1 MRNLEE
7 CRAEIFRLGEEKIKQ
22 RRKKRSRIIAACIP
36 VCLCVVACAGL
47 HITGRFPFV
56 GPDIPM
62 YADVA
67 TDKFVELEIRSGA
80 QGDTFYK
87 RVTDVDD
94 VSCMLDTVV
103 DCYNK
108 GGTFNFS
115 VSEDVDKGHN
125 NGVLCDTPP
134 SLSDVPDQAV
144 RYSITFKTADG
155 REATYI
161 LSEYDTLYTNNGGS
175 RYLDNELMTRLMNA
189 FELY

>member
-22 RRKKRSRIIAACIP
+22 RRKKRLRIVAACVP
-36 VCLCVVACAGL
+36 LCLCVVACAGL
-47 HITGRFPFV
+47 LITGRFPFT

-80 QGDTFYK
+80 QGDAFYK
-87 RVTDVDD
+87 RVTDADD

-108 GGTFNFS
+108 GFTVNFS

-134 SLSDVPDQAV
+134 SLSDIPDQTG
-144 RYSITFKTADG
+144 RYFITFKTADG

-161 LSEYDTLYTNNGGS
+161 LSEYDIVCVNNGGS
-175 RYLDNELMTRLMNA
+175 RYLDNELKTRLMNA
-189 FELY
+189 LGLY